1 MISLHQAN
9 LKRLRDA
16 LIISKVPLELF
27 FEPICILRILPP
39 SGLGLWSSELK
50 ACHRLRECNSILLTC
65 QAKECKDNQL
75 YERH

>member
-16 LIISKVPLELF
+16 LIISKVPLELL
-27 FEPICILRILPP
+27 FEPIYILRILPP
-39 SGLGLWSSELK
+39 GLGLWLSELK
-50 ACHRLRECNSILLTC
+50 ACHRLRECNSILLTR
-65 QAKECKDNQL
+65 QAKECNDNQL